1 MLGILSLPLRKVFE
15 EIVIKTLSLIH
26 SFIDLT
32 LNRLNISRNSVI
44 VKDVKFPITSK
55 SNEEFNHIDTTRSVE
70 TSLIHKDGLD
80 EISDLHSFLQTI
92 VKLPSLLKQF
102 KIFNSPLILHWHR
115 RPPLSH
121 KAPS

>member
-1 MLGILSLPLRKVFE
+1 MIVTQMLGILSLPLRKVFE

-26 SFIDLT
+26 SFIYLT

-92 VKLPSLLKQF
+92 VKLPSLLK
-102 KIFNSPLILHWHR
+102 
-115 RPPLSH
+115 
-121 KAPS
+121 